1 MLNIAF
7 NKIFH
12 LIATA
17 IFSSIRIQSRFNTKT
32 IIIQI
37 INNMIGNQIKQPCL
51 FHKID
56 ILLNRLIHFMKIIG
70 KSTVLILRINFISS
84 YC

>member
-1 MLNIAF
+1 MLDIAF

-17 IFSSIRIQSRFNTKT
+17 VFSSIRIQSRFNAKA

-37 INNMIGNQIKQPCL
+37 INNMIGNQIKQTGL
-51 FHKID
+51 LHKID
-56 ILLNRLIHFMKIIG
+56 ILLNRLIHFMKIIV
-70 KSTVLILRINFISS
+70 KSAVFILRINFISS

>member
-7 NKIFH
+7 NQIFH
-12 LIATA
+12 LITTA

-37 INNMIGNQIKQPCL
+37 INNMIGNQIKQPCH
-51 FHKID
+51 FHNID
-56 ILLNRLIHFMKIIG
+56 ILLNRLIHFMKIIV
-70 KSTVLILRINFISS
+70 KSTVFILRINFISS

>member
-17 IFSSIRIQSRFNTKT
+17 VFSSIRIQSRFNAKA

-37 INNMIGNQIKQPCL
+37 INNQQ
-51 FHKID
+51 FTT
-56 ILLNRLIHFMKIIG
+56 F
-70 KSTVLILRINFISS
+70 
-84 YC
+84 